1 MQYIQ
6 YIVKQGDR
14 WDTIAYEMYADP
26 YLYEPIL
33 NANQQYLGLPYPPVG
48 AILQVPVLEVSTLP
62 NQTLVKA
69 PWQTD

>member
-1 MQYIQ
+1 
-6 YIVKQGDR
+6 
-14 WDTIAYEMYADP
+14 MYCDP

-33 NANQQYLGLPYPPVG
+33 DANQQYLGLPYPPVG